1 MNKDSLSKGFLIA
14 LVIAALVAC
23 YFVFRP
29 FLSEITIAAILAT
42 IFYRPFG
49 WLAARLGGK
58 RKIAA
63 IIMCTLIVLIVIL
76 PLTDLIFLAA
86 KQSFTAY
93 GQISDFIG
101 KADWNSIID
110 KSQLSKIKGVN
121 FSSDSI
127 HNFVMDTVQKSGNWV
142 MGAAANFIKSMTN
155 FVVSLIFILLT
166 MFFFFLDGKGML
178 EKLMHLTPL
187 PNKYDREIFKK
198 FKDVSHSFIVSTFV
212 VSLCQGFACWIGM
225 FVVTLPFI
233 FNVPLPAIFLAI
245 AAAFLSLIPF
255 FGPWLIW
262 LPTSI
267 YLLATGHVG
276 AAIFLAIWG
285 ISVIS
290 TIDNIVRPLIMRK
303 KANVNPVFLLF
314 SILGGIAL
322 FGLWGI
328 VIGPLVISIT
338 ITILHIYELEYKNV
352 LEK

>member
-1 MNKDSLSKGFLIA
+1 MNKDSLGKGFLIT

-29 FLSEITIAAILAT
+29 FLSEILIAAILVT
-42 IFYRPFG
+42 IFYRPFE
-49 WLAARLGGK
+49 WLTARLGGK

-63 IIMCTLIVLIVIL
+63 MIICALVVLIVII
-76 PLTDLIFLAA
+76 PLTNLIFLAA
-86 KQSFTAY
+86 KESFTAY
-93 GQISDFIG
+93 GQVSDFISQ
-101 KADWNSIID
+101 ADWNSIID
-110 KSQLSKIKGVN
+110 KSQLSKIKGIN
-121 FSSDSI
+121 LNSSNI
-127 HNFVMDTVQKSGNWV
+127 QGFVMDTVQKSGNWV
-142 MGAAANFIKSMTN
+142 MGTAANFIKSTTN
-155 FVVSLIFILLT
+155 FIVSLVFILLT
-166 MFFFFLDGKGML
+166 MFFFFLDGKSML

-198 FKDVSHSFIVSTFV
+198 FKDVSHSFIISTFV
-212 VSLCQGFACWIGM
+212 VSLCQGFACWVGV
-225 FVVTLPFI
+225 FVITLPFL
-233 FNVPLPAIFLAI
+233 FNVPLPAIFLAF

-285 ISVIS
+285 LCVIS
-290 TIDNIVRPLIMRK
+290 TIDNIVRPLIMHK

-328 VIGPLVISIT
+328 IIGPLVISIT